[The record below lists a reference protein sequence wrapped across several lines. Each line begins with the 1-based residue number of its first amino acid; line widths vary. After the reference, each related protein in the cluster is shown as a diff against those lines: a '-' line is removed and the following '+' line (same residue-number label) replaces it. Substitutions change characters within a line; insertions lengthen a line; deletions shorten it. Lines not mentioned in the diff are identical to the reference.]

1 MSNWLK
7 NNIWIFFFGIFASIG
22 GCMGMVAGVMGYNN
36 YQIRQ
41 AGERTTGVVVEMI
54 GGSDGSSPVIEFQTL
69 GGETHRYT
77 SNVSS
82 SPPSFHVGEEVKVW
96 YNPENPDDV
105 VLGSWES
112 WFIPLFFGLF
122 FVVFGG
128 VGFGGLFGQFA
139 KRKKRVWLRDHGKPI
154 EVEMSG
160 VFVDSSLKVNGRSPW
175 GIQAQWLDNVTNTIY
190 TFESDSIW
198 YDPTNYI
205 GETNKKLRIFIDS
218 DNPKA
223 YWMDTSFL
231 PKAG

>member
-7 NNIWIFFFGIFASIG
+7 NNVWIFFFGIFASVG
-22 GCMGMVAGVMGYNN
+22 GCMGLVAGVVGYDT
-36 YQIRQ
+36 YKLR
-41 AGERTTGVVVEMI
+41 ATGERTTGEVVEMN
-54 GGSDGSSPVIEFQTL
+54 GGTPVVEFQTL
-69 GGETHRYT
+69 DGGLHRYT
-77 SNVSS
+77 STVSS
-82 SPPSFHVGEEVKVW
+82 DPPSYHVGEAVKVW

-105 VLGSWES
+105 LLGGWES
-112 WFIPLFFGLF
+112 WLIPIIFGFF

-139 KRKKRVWLRDHGKPI
+139 KNKKRVWLRDQGKPL
-154 EVEMSG
+154 EVEMTG
-160 VFVDSSLKVNGRSPW
+160 VFLNSSLKVNGRSPW
-175 GIQAQWLDNVTNTIY
+175 VIQAQWLDATTNTMY
-190 TFESDSIW
+190 TFESDNIW

-205 GETNKKLRIFIDS
+205 GENAKKLRVLIDP